1 MLIDVGKID
10 PIQVC
15 NMRKAGI
22 ETFRFI
28 AILFVVVI
36 HAYPIAQ
43 PGGEFLN
50 QLARFAVPYFFVISG
65 YFFFQKVASD
75 SAAGSHYMLMYGSR
89 LTYIYVFWYLIYAYW
104 PLFSPDNWA
113 TIAHSGLYDAFSRES
128 SELLTEF
135 KNHLLYYLL
144 AGGRADHLW
153 FLPSLGMAI
162 VFLYISIRMNILG
175 PGFIV
180 AAVLYALALVL
191 EPYSTTP
198 LSVPLHMSGRN
209 GPFFSSIFVF
219 IGALVAK
226 YRVQPSRRLAIAI
239 ALIGVAM
246 HFSEVMVLHQLYG
259 VPVQSHNFVLGTLL
273 FGTGVALYAISS
285 DGFGVKYNVYRLGRY
300 TLGIYVIHLL
310 VIDLLKVEKLMP
322 ELGILR
328 VALVTTLSLMIAAV
342 LSRFPLVRRV
352 V

>member
-1 MLIDVGKID
+1 MK
-10 PIQVC
+10 
-15 NMRKAGI
+15 KAGI

-36 HAYPIAQ
+36 HAYPISQ

-75 SAAGSHYMLMYGSR
+75 RTASSHYMLMYGSR

-113 TIAHSGLYDAFSRES
+113 TIARSGFHDAFSRES
-128 SELLTEF
+128 AELLTEF

-162 VFLYISIRMNILG
+162 VFLYVSIRLNMLG
-175 PGFIV
+175 LGFII
-180 AAVLYALALVL
+180 AAVFYALALAL
-191 EPYSTTP
+191 EPYSATP
-198 LSVPLHMSGRN
+198 LSIPLHMSGRN

-219 IGALVAK
+219 IGALAAK
-226 YRVQPSRRLAIAI
+226 YRVQPSRRLAVAI
-239 ALIGVAM
+239 TLAGMAM
-246 HFSEVMVLHQLYG
+246 HFSEVTVLHQLYD
-259 VPVQSHNFVLGTLL
+259 VPIQSHNFVLGTLL
-273 FGTGVALYAISS
+273 FGTGVALYAISNDS
-285 DGFGVKYNVYRLGRY
+285 FGVKYNVYRLGRY

-310 VIDLLKVEKLMP
+310 VIDLLKVEQLMP
-322 ELGILR
+322 KLGIFR
-328 VALVTTLSLMIAAV
+328 VVLVATLSLMVAAV